1 MAKIEPNIKKL
12 SNTISTKNTCKMKT
26 QINLRNGYL
35 QPDFNPNKRDKTA
48 ILAIIVTIVAFA
60 IYKTFLS

>member
-1 MAKIEPNIKKL
+1 
-12 SNTISTKNTCKMKT
+12 MKT